1 MCSYKTA
8 PVSTTADPE
17 VVVCIVDRDPQ
28 ENGLAITF
36 GTNFLNGNVL
46 CRFCSF
52 LDSVFTTYVVDFFWL
67 KASASPRHGQKT
79 EKKRGSLDF
88 LKLQKKIPNADTNA
102 NMLLI

>member
-36 GTNFLNGNVL
+36 GTNFLDGNVL

-52 LDSVFTTYVVDFFWL
+52 LDSVFTTYVVDFFL
-67 KASASPRHGQKT
+67 AQGL
-79 EKKRGSLDF
+79 SLATTWSE
-88 LKLQKKIPNADTNA
+88 NREEARVS
-102 NMLLI
+102 